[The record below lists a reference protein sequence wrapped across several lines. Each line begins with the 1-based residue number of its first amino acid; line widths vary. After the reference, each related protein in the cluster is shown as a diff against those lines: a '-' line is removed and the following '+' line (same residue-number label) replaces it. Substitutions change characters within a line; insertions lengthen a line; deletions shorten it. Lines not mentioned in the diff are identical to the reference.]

1 MLTIRKI
8 LVLSKLPLFHD
19 MKPEIL
25 ADLAQ
30 ITLEKVYPKSE
41 NIFEKGDEGS
51 SLYIIVEG
59 AVRIHDASDAN
70 KASKTLAVLKEGEFF
85 GELSILDNE
94 TRSASATAQDYSIL
108 LEIGQHSFQRLCLLV
123 RIKVKVSNLE
133 RSGTLERREETF
145 FALIKTS
152 ARFLRAHFRNSL
164 GFVLTAIF
172 RT

>member
-59 AVRIHDASDAN
+59 AFRIHDASDAN

-94 TRSASATAQDYSIL
+94 TRSASATAQDDSIL
-108 LEIGQHSFQRLCLLV
+108 LEIGQHSFQRLMVENFELSQNLLASLAH
-123 RIKVKVSNLE
+123 RIRK
-133 RSGTLERREETF
+133 
-145 FALIKTS
+145 
-152 ARFLRAHFRNSL
+152 
-164 GFVLTAIF
+164 LTEKIQKDS
-172 RT
+172 